1 MNSFLQ
7 GSRILVTSAA
17 CGISGVG
24 VPQDSAS
31 NFCFCCL
38 IFRTASQI
46 NVSLLMAG

>member
-1 MNSFLQ
+1 MNSVLQ

-24 VPQDSAS
+24 MPHDCAGD
-31 NFCFCCL
+31 FCFCWL
-38 IFRTASQI
+38 IFRSASQI

>member
-1 MNSFLQ
+1 MNSVRQ
-7 GSRILVTSAA
+7 GRHILVTSAA

-24 VPQDSAS
+24 MPHDCAGD
-31 NFCFCCL
+31 FCFCCL